1 MKKWGKLLCDDE
13 ILQAALDELR
23 TAAPGNRHDSLISI
37 TVALARLGFYPRD
50 HRGEIRVAFTSAH
63 SDGEQTEAQRQVDNA
78 IKWVERRGIATQF
91 DKVTALGNITGSW

>member
-1 MKKWGKLLCDDE
+1 MKKWGKLLYDDE
-13 ILQAALDELR
+13 ILQLAFKVLR
-23 TAAPGNRHDSLISI
+23 IATPGKRHDTLISI

-50 HRGEIRVAFTSAH
+50 HRGKITVAFASAH
-63 SDGEQTEAQRQVDNA
+63 SDGEQMEAQRQVHDA